1 MRFLS
6 ALVLLGAAALSVGAA
21 DEKIKVLIIDG
32 QNNHA
37 WQQTTPVLKKI
48 LEGTDKF
55 SVDVATSPPAL
66 KLPALPKDATP
77 EQKKEHDSKV
87 EAMRRKQK
95 EAMAAFHPELA
106 KYAVVV
112 SNYNGE
118 PWGEALNADFDRLLK
133 DGKIGFVVVH
143 AANNAFGGWKEYN
156 QMIGMGWRDAKFGK
170 RLKYDDAGKA
180 VVVEAGADAGSGH
193 RYTGPFT
200 VTVRD
205 PEHPVTKGMPKEW
218 LHVRDELYDNMRG
231 PIENVKVLATAYSDG
246 QKRGTG
252 VHEPMIWTVSY
263 GKGRVFHTPMGH
275 DVVAMRCW
283 GFAGTLTRGTEWA
296 ATGKVTLPL
305 PKEFPAAD
313 KASPIPEK

>member
-6 ALVLLGAAALSVGAA
+6 ALVVLCAAAITAGAA

-32 QNNHA
+32 QNNHN

-48 LEGTDKF
+48 LEGTNAF
-55 SVDVATSPPAL
+55 AVDVATSPPAV

-77 EQKKEHDSKV
+77 EQKKDHERQVAELRKV
-87 EAMRRKQK
+87 HKASID
-95 EAMAAFHPELA
+95 AFRPDLA

-118 PWGEALNADFDRLLK
+118 PWGEGLNADFEKLLK

-170 RLKYDDAGKA
+170 RLKFDDDKE
-180 VVVEAGADAGSGH
+180 VIVEAGKDDGSGH
-193 RYTGPFT
+193 RHTGPFT
-200 VTVRD
+200 VKVRD
-205 PEHPVTKGMPKEW
+205 AEHPITKGMPKEW
-218 LHVRDELYDNMRG
+218 QHVRDELYDNMRG
-231 PIENVKVLATAYSDG
+231 PIENVKILATAYSP
-246 QKRGTG
+246 GTKT
-252 VHEPMIWTVSY
+252 HEPMIWTVSY

-275 DVVAMRCW
+275 DANAMRCW

-305 PKEFPAAD
+305 PKEFPTAD
-313 KASPIPEK
+313 KASPIPFEK